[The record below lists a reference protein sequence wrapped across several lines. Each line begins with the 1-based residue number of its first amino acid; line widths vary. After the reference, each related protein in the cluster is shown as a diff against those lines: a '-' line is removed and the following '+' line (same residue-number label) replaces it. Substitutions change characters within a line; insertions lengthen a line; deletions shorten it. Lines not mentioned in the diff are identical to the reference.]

1 MVLSLLAIL
10 LFVGAI
16 LLTRFNNKINFNTG
30 LIEILSYLIA
40 STLVAL
46 LIFVGIKQQRE
57 ATYIEKN
64 YSKVV
69 DMIKSNPNSLF
80 VIDEVSVIN
89 NIIETNNSLKDD
101 LLIGMWYS
109 EDIAKYSPLILKIK
123 IEGVNNDSIQ

>member
-16 LLTRFNNKINFNTG
+16 LLTKFNKKINFNTG

-109 EDIAKYSPLILKIK
+109 EDIAKYSPLRLKIK

>member
-16 LLTRFNNKINFNTG
+16 LLTKFNNKINFNTG

-109 EDIAKYSPLILKIK
+109 EDIAKYSPLRLKIK

>member
-16 LLTRFNNKINFNTG
+16 LLTKFNNKINFNTG

-40 STLVAL
+40 STIVAL
-46 LIFVGIKQQRE
+46 LIFVGIKQYRE

-64 YSKVV
+64 YSKVM
-69 DMIKSNPNSLF
+69 DMIKSNP
-80 VIDEVSVIN
+80 
-89 NIIETNNSLKDD
+89 NSLKDD

-109 EDIAKYSPLILKIK
+109 EDIAKYSPLVLKIK

>member
-10 LFVGAI
+10 LFVVGI
-16 LLTRFNNKINFNTG
+16 LLTRFSNKINFNTD

-46 LIFVGIKQQRE
+46 LIFVGVKQHRE

-109 EDIAKYSPLILKIK
+109 EDIAKYSPLVLKIK

>member
-16 LLTRFNNKINFNTG
+16 LLTKFNNKINFNTD

-40 STLVAL
+40 SAIVAL
-46 LIFVGIKQQRE
+46 LIFMGIKQHRE

-64 YSKVV
+64 YSKVM

-109 EDIAKYSPLILKIK
+109 EDIAKYSTIKLKIK

>member
-10 LFVGAI
+10 LFVAAI
-16 LLTRFNNKINFNTG
+16 LLTKFNNKINFNTG

-46 LIFVGIKQQRE
+46 LIFVGIKQHRE

-109 EDIAKYSPLILKIK
+109 EDIAKYSPLRLKIK

>member
-16 LLTRFNNKINFNTG
+16 LLTRFSNKINFNTG

-46 LIFVGIKQQRE
+46 LVFVGIKQHRE

-109 EDIAKYSPLILKIK
+109 EDIAKYSPLVLKIK

>member
-1 MVLSLLAIL
+1 MGLSLLAIL
-10 LFVGAI
+10 LFVAAI
-16 LLTRFNNKINFNTG
+16 LLTKFNNKINFNTG

-40 STLVAL
+40 SAIVAL
-46 LIFVGIKQQRE
+46 LIFMGIKQHRE

-109 EDIAKYSPLILKIK
+109 EDIAKYSPIKLKIK

>member
-10 LFVGAI
+10 LFVGGI
-16 LLTRFNNKINFNTG
+16 LLTKFNKKINFNTG

-46 LIFVGIKQQRE
+46 LVFVGIKQHRE

-109 EDIAKYSPLILKIK
+109 EDIAKYSPLVLKIK
-123 IEGVNNDSIQ
+123 IEGVDNDSIQ

>member
-16 LLTRFNNKINFNTG
+16 LLTKFNNKINFNTG

-46 LIFVGIKQQRE
+46 LVFVGIKQHRE

>member
-10 LFVGAI
+10 LFVAAI
-16 LLTRFNNKINFNTG
+16 LLTRFNKKINFNTDI
-30 LIEILSYLIA
+30 IEISSYLMA
-40 STLVAL
+40 SALVAI
-46 LIFVGIKQQRE
+46 LIIVGVKQHNE

-109 EDIAKYSPLILKIK
+109 EDISKYSPIKLKIK
-123 IEGVNNDSIQ
+123 IEGLNNNSIQ

>member
-10 LFVGAI
+10 LFVGGI
-16 LLTRFNNKINFNTG
+16 LLTKFNKKINFNTG

-46 LIFVGIKQQRE
+46 LVFVGIKQHRE

-109 EDIAKYSPLILKIK
+109 EDIAKYSPINLKIK

>member
-16 LLTRFNNKINFNTG
+16 LLTKFNNKINFNTS

-46 LIFVGIKQQRE
+46 LIFVGIKQHRE
-57 ATYIEKN
+57 ATYIKEN

-89 NIIETNNSLKDD
+89 NIIETNNCLKDD

-109 EDIAKYSPLILKIK
+109 EDIAKYSPIKLKIK

>member
-10 LFVGAI
+10 LFVVGI

-40 STLVAL
+40 SAIVAL
-46 LIFVGIKQQRE
+46 LIFVGIKQHRE
-57 ATYIEKN
+57 AIYIEKN
-64 YSKVV
+64 YSKVM

>member
-16 LLTRFNNKINFNTG
+16 LLTKFNKKINFNTG

-109 EDIAKYSPLILKIK
+109 EDIAKYSPLVLKIK

>member
-16 LLTRFNNKINFNTG
+16 LLTKFNNKINFNTG

-46 LIFVGIKQQRE
+46 LVFVGIKQHRE

-109 EDIAKYSPLILKIK
+109 ENIAKYSPLRLKIK

>member
-16 LLTRFNNKINFNTG
+16 LLTKFNNKINFNTS

-46 LIFVGIKQQRE
+46 LIFVGIKQHRE

-64 YSKVV
+64 YSKVI
-69 DMIKSNPNSLF
+69 DMAKSNSNSLL
-80 VIDEVSVIN
+80 VIDEVSTIN
-89 NIIETNNSLKDD
+89 NIIETNNCLKDD

-109 EDIAKYSPLILKIK
+109 EDIAKYSTIKLKIK

>member
-10 LFVGAI
+10 LFVVAI
-16 LLTRFNNKINFNTG
+16 LLTKFNNKINFNTG

-46 LIFVGIKQQRE
+46 LVFVGIKQHRE

-109 EDIAKYSPLILKIK
+109 EDIAKYSPLVLKIK

>member
-16 LLTRFNNKINFNTG
+16 LLTKFNKKINFNTG

-46 LIFVGIKQQRE
+46 LVFVGIKQHRE

-109 EDIAKYSPLILKIK
+109 EDIAKYSPLVLKIK
-123 IEGVNNDSIQ
+123 IEGVDNDSIQ

>member
-10 LFVGAI
+10 LFVVAI
-16 LLTRFNNKINFNTG
+16 LLTKFNNKINFNTG

-46 LIFVGIKQQRE
+46 LVFVGIKQHRE

-109 EDIAKYSPLILKIK
+109 ENIAKYSPLRLKIK

>member
-10 LFVGAI
+10 LFVAAI

-46 LIFVGIKQQRE
+46 LVFVGIKQHRE

-89 NIIETNNSLKDD
+89 NIIETNNNLKND
-101 LLIGMWYS
+101 L
-109 EDIAKYSPLILKIK
+109 
-123 IEGVNNDSIQ
+123 

>member
-16 LLTRFNNKINFNTG
+16 LLTKFNKKINFNTG

-46 LIFVGIKQQRE
+46 LVFVGIKQHRE

-109 EDIAKYSPLILKIK
+109 EDIAKYSPINLKIK

>member
-10 LFVGAI
+10 LFVAAI

-46 LIFVGIKQQRE
+46 LVFVGIKQHRE

-89 NIIETNNSLKDD
+89 NIIETNNNLKDN

-109 EDIAKYSPLILKIK
+109 EDIAKYSPLVLKIK
-123 IEGVNNDSIQ
+123 IEGVDNDSIQ

>member
-10 LFVGAI
+10 LFVAAI
-16 LLTRFNNKINFNTG
+16 LLTRFSNKINFNTG

-109 EDIAKYSPLILKIK
+109 ENIAKYSPLVLKIK

>member
-10 LFVGAI
+10 LFIVGI
-16 LLTRFNNKINFNTG
+16 LLTKFSNKINFNTG
-30 LIEILSYLIA
+30 LIEISSYLMA
-40 STLVAL
+40 SALVAI
-46 LIFVGIKQQRE
+46 LIIVGVKQHNE

-69 DMIKSNPNSLF
+69 GMIKSNPNSLF

-109 EDIAKYSPLILKIK
+109 EDIAKYSPLRLKIK

>member
-16 LLTRFNNKINFNTG
+16 LLTKFNNKINFNTD

-46 LIFVGIKQQRE
+46 LIFVGIKQHRE

-109 EDIAKYSPLILKIK
+109 EDIAKYSPLRLKIK

>member
-10 LFVGAI
+10 LFVAAI

-46 LIFVGIKQQRE
+46 LVFVGIKQHRE

-109 EDIAKYSPLILKIK
+109 EDIAKYSPLRLKIK

>member
-1 MVLSLLAIL
+1 MVLSLLAIF
-10 LFVGAI
+10 LFIGAI
-16 LLTRFNNKINFNTG
+16 LLTKFNNKINFNTG

-46 LIFVGIKQQRE
+46 LIFVGVKQHRE

-109 EDIAKYSPLILKIK
+109 EDISTYSPLVLKIK

>member
-16 LLTRFNNKINFNTG
+16 LLTKFNKKINFNTG

-46 LIFVGIKQQRE
+46 LIFVGIKQHRE

-109 EDIAKYSPLILKIK
+109 EDIAKYSPLVLKIK

>member
-1 MVLSLLAIL
+1 M
-10 LFVGAI
+10 
-16 LLTRFNNKINFNTG
+16 
-30 LIEILSYLIA
+30 IA
-40 STLVAL
+40 SAIVAL
-46 LIFVGIKQQRE
+46 LIFVGIKQHRE

-89 NIIETNNSLKDD
+89 NIIETNNNLKDD

-109 EDIAKYSPLILKIK
+109 EDIAKYSPLVLKIK

>member
-1 MVLSLLAIL
+1 MVLSLLAIF
-10 LFVGAI
+10 LFIGAI
-16 LLTRFNNKINFNTG
+16 LLTKFNNKINFNTG

-46 LIFVGIKQQRE
+46 LVFVGIKQHRE

-89 NIIETNNSLKDD
+89 NIIETNNNLKDD

-109 EDIAKYSPLILKIK
+109 KDIAKYSPLVLKNK

>member
-10 LFVGAI
+10 LFVAAI

-46 LIFVGIKQQRE
+46 LIFVGIKQHRE

-109 EDIAKYSPLILKIK
+109 EDIAKYSPLVLKIK

>member
-10 LFVGAI
+10 LFVAAI
-16 LLTRFNNKINFNTG
+16 LLTRFSNKINFNTG

-46 LIFVGIKQQRE
+46 LVFVGIKQHRE

-69 DMIKSNPNSLF
+69 GMIKSNPNSLF

-89 NIIETNNSLKDD
+89 NIIETNNNLKDN
-101 LLIGMWYS
+101 LLVGMWYS
-109 EDIAKYSPLILKIK
+109 EDIAKYSPLVLKIK

>member
-16 LLTRFNNKINFNTG
+16 LLTKFSNKINFNTD

-40 STLVAL
+40 SALVAL
-46 LIFVGIKQQRE
+46 LIFVGIKQHRE

-109 EDIAKYSPLILKIK
+109 EDIAKYSPLVLKIK

>member
-1 MVLSLLAIL
+1 MVLSLLAIF
-10 LFVGAI
+10 LFIGAI
-16 LLTRFNNKINFNTG
+16 LLTKFNNKINFNTG

-46 LIFVGIKQQRE
+46 LVFVGIKQHRE

-109 EDIAKYSPLILKIK
+109 EDIAKYSPLVLKIK

>member
-16 LLTRFNNKINFNTG
+16 LLTKFNNKINFNTG

-40 STLVAL
+40 SAIVAL
-46 LIFVGIKQQRE
+46 LIFMGIKQHRE
-57 ATYIEKN
+57 ATYIKEN

-109 EDIAKYSPLILKIK
+109 EDIAKYSTIKLKIK